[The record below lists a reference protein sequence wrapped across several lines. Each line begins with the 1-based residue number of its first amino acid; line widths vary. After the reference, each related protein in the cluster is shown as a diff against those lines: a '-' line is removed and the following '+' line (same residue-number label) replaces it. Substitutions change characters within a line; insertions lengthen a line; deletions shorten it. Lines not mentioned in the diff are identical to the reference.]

1 MYIIK
6 RNNKRTVKA
15 VFATYE
21 RARQHVRK
29 LMRPRVIERNAR
41 QPQVS
46 MLDEGYAIVRVV

>member
-6 RNNKRTVKA
+6 RNSKRTVKA
-15 VFATYE
+15 VFSTYE

-41 QPQVS
+41 QPSVS
-46 MLDEGYAIVRVV
+46 MFDEGYKIVKVL